1 MENPRHFMNFTIE
14 LPWKKGGSSCYP
26 FEDVPSVKQQKHI
39 DGVAW
44 KLKGESP
51 NIWEFIIILFKKK
64 TKLEGILVVW
74 THPFPAHTVGIM
86 LQSQVWRSF
95 TNQTISN
102 NIRAPTREYANK
114 VVSKALAK
122 LVVIPNIHLSL
133 LVIAISWKCLYTNI
147 RIQWDQFDIFHQKL
161 NMSMGSFF
169 REMEVSNPW
178 GYPISSAILIGIFH
192 YPLVI

>member
-1 MENPRHFMNFTIE
+1 MKKRWIVLLSIWRRPVRQTTKTYRWGCLKIEGRITQHLRIYHHFVQE
-14 LPWKKGGSSCYP
+14 
-26 FEDVPSVKQQKHI
+26 
-39 DGVAW
+39 
-44 KLKGESP
+44 
-51 NIWEFIIILFKKK
+51 K